1 MSPVTLWTNNRRFN
15 TVLQYSEVV
24 FFVITASFGLNTE
37 DGGSG
42 SLPDHWH
49 QPNISQNSV
58 VTSSSYHPVVS
69 VTSGS

>member
-1 MSPVTLWTNNRRFN
+1 MLPVTLWTNNRGFN
-15 TVLQYSEVV
+15 RCSEVV

-42 SLPDHWH
+42 SLPDRWH
-49 QPNISQNSV
+49 QPNISPNIV
-58 VTSSSYHPVVS
+58 VMSSSYHPVVS